1 MRTTIDLAD
10 DVLMAVKDLAKRQ
23 RRSAG
28 AVISELTRLGLQ
40 TLQHRDLASGTSPG
54 VAEPDALYGFVPLP
68 ARGKIVSNAVVD
80 ALRDELGV

>member
-10 DVLMAVKDLAKRQ
+10 DVLLAVKDLAKRQ

-28 AVISELTRLGLQ
+28 AVISDLARLGLRS
-40 TLQHRDLASGTSPG
+40 LQQSDLVANSPPG
-54 VAEPDALYGFVPLP
+54 VAEPTALYGFDPLP
-68 ARGKIVSNAVVD
+68 ARGKIVSNAAVD

>member
-54 VAEPDALYGFVPLP
+54 VAESDALYGFVPLP